1 MGLNIVNL
9 FLQKV
14 LNLTCTEEE
23 LHSVNQTE
31 FNYDK
36 NELFR
41 THYDLNLILKV
52 INLKINNKISDRFI
66 GNWSCIY
73 NWIICGGFSEDVR
86 EKEFNLIEMVCIEE
100 ISNTLD
106 SLSFYDHDENSF
118 GLDRYKTLFEC
129 YDYIY
134 HNSKKFKLFYVEG
147 KINDDSLLLLINDTD
162 LEYSILYFEDLINN
176 ENLRISF
183 EELSDIVK
191 KLKGYKKLSP
201 YRPRDFYCFFE

>member
-1 MGLNIVNL
+1 M
-9 FLQKV
+9 
-14 LNLTCTEEE
+14 
-23 LHSVNQTE
+23 
-31 FNYDK
+31 
-36 NELFR
+36 
-41 THYDLNLILKV
+41 
-52 INLKINNKISDRFI
+52 
-66 GNWSCIY
+66 
-73 NWIICGGFSEDVR
+73 
-86 EKEFNLIEMVCIEE
+86 
-100 ISNTLD
+100 
-106 SLSFYDHDENSF
+106 
-118 GLDRYKTLFEC
+118 FEC

-201 YRPRDFYCFFE
+201 YRPI